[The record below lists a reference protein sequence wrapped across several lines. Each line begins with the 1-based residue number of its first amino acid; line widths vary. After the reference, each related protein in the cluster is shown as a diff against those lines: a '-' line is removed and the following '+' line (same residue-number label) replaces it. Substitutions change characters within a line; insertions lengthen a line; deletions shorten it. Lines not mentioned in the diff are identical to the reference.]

1 VSDPQNPNRRHR
13 STMSRHLMLLGVP
26 FAMALAGDAAAQVR
40 TEARAYSVPGRTFSF
55 STNDDGD
62 RAVIGITTSTGSAR
76 DTLGVLISSVSQG
89 GPADKAGIEEGSR
102 IISINGINLKLAAAD
117 VGDMDM
123 SGQMTRRLTRELGK
137 LKAGDEVELK
147 VYGAGQTKTI
157 KVKTVA
163 ADDLYSSGRR
173 NTVRIRDDDRAA
185 LGVSLGS
192 SGSKRDTLG
201 VLLVGVDDAGPAGK
215 AGLEEGNR
223 VQSIN
228 GVDLRV
234 SKDDAGDEFV
244 SGSKVR
250 RLQRELEKV
259 KAGDEVSLKVY
270 IGAGRTRDVKVKTVP
285 MADLPHRGFSIFGGS
300 SMAMPMPPMEPMT
313 PMPPMIELRRN
324 IEDAVREPLAR
335 IAPTIRRAIS
345 NRVII

>member
-1 VSDPQNPNRRHR
+1 
-13 STMSRHLMLLGVP
+13 MSRHLMLLGVP
-26 FAMALAGDAAAQVR
+26 LAMAVAGDAAAQVR
-40 TEARAYSVPGRTFSF
+40 TEARAYTVPGRAFSF
-55 STNDDGD
+55 STSNDDGD

-76 DTLGVLISSVSQG
+76 DTLGVLISSVYQG

-102 IISINGINLKLAAAD
+102 VVSVNGVNLKLAAAD

-137 LKAGDEVELK
+137 VKAGDEVELK
-147 VYGAGQTKTI
+147 VYTAGQTKTI
-157 KVKTVA
+157 KIKTVA
-163 ADDLYSSGRR
+163 ADDLYDSVRR
-173 NTVRIRDDDRAA
+173 NTVRSRDDDRAA

-201 VLLVGVDDAGPAGK
+201 VLLVSVDDGGPAGK

-234 SKDDAGDEFV
+234 GKDDAGDEFV

-285 MADLPHRGFSIFGGS
+285 MSDLPHRGFSIFGGS

-313 PMPPMIELRRN
+313 PMAPMPPMIELRRN

-335 IAPTIRRAIS
+335 LAPAIRRTIS
-345 NRVII
+345 NRIII